1 MSPRERV
8 LAELGAAR
16 QRLLAEVE
24 DFEEPRFS
32 QRPSPGAWSAAHV
45 IEHLARG
52 EAGVT
57 RGVRAAAAGK
67 LVIQRKWNDPFRHLL
82 YRSNLYRVARVR
94 TVATLD
100 PSEAP
105 PRAVA
110 LARIG
115 ATRRELA
122 EAIEQGDGRGIW
134 AHGLRHPIFGPLPME
149 EMLRFMAYHEVRHAL
164 QIGRIRAALRRR

>member
-8 LAELGAAR
+8 LTDLETGR

-24 DFEEPRFS
+24 GFEEPGFS

-52 EAGVT
+52 EGNVA

-67 LVIQRKWNDPFRHLL
+67 LNMRRSWSDPLGWLL
-82 YRSNLYRVARVR
+82 NRSNVYRVLRVR
-94 TVATLD
+94 TVAALD
-100 PSEAP
+100 PTEAP
-105 PRAVA
+105 PRPEA
-110 LARIG
+110 LARIA
-115 ATRRELA
+115 ATRRELV

-134 AHGLRHPIFGPLPME
+134 AFKLRHPRFGPLSME
-149 EMLRFMAYHEVRHAL
+149 AMLRFMAYHEERHAK
-164 QIGRIRAALRRR
+164 QIGRIRRALARA

>member
-45 IEHLARG
+45 IEHLARS
-52 EAGVT
+52 ESGVT

-67 LVIQRKWNDPFRHLL
+67 LVIRRKWNDPLRQLL
-82 YRSNLYRVARVR
+82 YSSNLYKAARVR
-94 TVATLD
+94 TVTALD

-115 ATRRELA
+115 ATRRELV

-134 AHGLRHPIFGPLPME
+134 IHSLRHPIFGPLPME
-149 EMLRFMAYHEVRHAL
+149 EMLCFMAYHEERHAL